1 MNDFQ
6 LRRMEKADLPLVWQ
20 WRNAEH
26 IRTHMYNNQI
36 IPWEEH
42 LAWFEREQSNP
53 SSASKIF
60 IHQGRPLGVVRFTGI
75 DQENETCKWGFYIG
89 DKDAPK
95 GSGTIM
101 GILALDFIF
110 ETFPIRKVC
119 AEVLDTNQVSLRYHE
134 KLGFKQEG
142 RLLQQLKREKLLIDV
157 IPMGLFRYEWINQ
170 RKILA
175 GRL

>member
-1 MNDFQ
+1 
-6 LRRMEKADLPLVWQ
+6 
-20 WRNAEH
+20 
-26 IRTHMYNNQI
+26 NQI
-36 IPWEEH
+36 ISWEEH
-42 LAWFEREQSNP
+42 LAWFEKEQSNP
-53 SSASKIF
+53 SSASQIF
-60 IHQGRPLGVVRFTGI
+60 IHQARPLGVVRFTGI